1 MTTFRQICDKA
12 IHTVKYNDVH
22 GKTMCDASDK
32 ESACHAGDV
41 SSIPG
46 LRRSPGE
53 GNGYP
58 LSILA

>member
-22 GKTMCDASDK
+22 GKPMCGASDK

-41 SSIPG
+41 SSTPG
-46 LRRSPGE
+46 LGRFPGE
-53 GNGYP
+53 RNGYP